1 MILLCHSN
9 ALYIVIYSRKSAQS
23 LQYQRKIVRMDSL
36 LLLPTSVATVVDA
49 ADSKDSS
56 SSSSSNQLV
65 NDLHIK
71 QALLLNRIECM

>member
-1 MILLCHSN
+1 V
-9 ALYIVIYSRKSAQS
+9 APS
-23 LQYQRKIVRMDSL
+23 LQYQRKIVQIDSLL

-56 SSSSSNQLV
+56 SSTSSTNQLV

-71 QALLLNRIECM
+71 QALLNRIELYVE